1 MKLMLKIAWRNI
13 FRHRGKSLVIGII
26 LFLGALLMTVGNGV
40 ITGMDHGISKNIV
53 NAFMGDIVLIS
64 EKQKSDNVF
73 FDFMGTSVESIGTYK
88 VINETLKELDFVHS
102 YLPVGKN
109 LAMLLSED
117 QSTPGFVYLLGV
129 DIEAYQKMFPGNFK
143 LLEGRV
149 LNPGEKGLIVPTFAR
164 EELYSYSSQW
174 MLPEG
179 GELIKENMKKE
190 LVANFENV
198 AVSSSIVLMGMS
210 SGMNSTTDVR
220 FGIKGIVKYDALN
233 TILGHFCI
241 ADIESYRECMGY
253 FSAAENSVE
262 VPREEK
268 RLLNME
274 TSDMDALFA
283 ADSMIV
289 ESTRKYGAAGGTAIK
304 AKSAVEVPEQEDGI
318 YNLVFVKLKD
328 GISYSD
334 AIKLLN
340 RELSANNAGVKAVTW
355 NSASGPIG
363 SMAIII
369 KSALFVFVTLLF
381 IVAIIIIINT
391 LTMAAL
397 ERTPEIGMMRAV
409 GARKSFISGM
419 FFGETG
425 LLAFAFGGAGIVAGV
440 IAVKIVPLFKIT
452 TDNDMLQLLYG
463 GDVFYPILTLPDIA
477 LTVLQLSLVTVIAAL
492 YPVAV
497 AKNITPLD
505 AIQRD

>member
-1 MKLMLKIAWRNI
+1 MLKIAWRNI
-13 FRHRGKSLVIGII
+13 FRHKGKSLVIGVI
-26 LFLGALLMTVGNGV
+26 LFLGAFLMTIGNGV
-40 ITGMDHGISKNIV
+40 IAGMDRGISRNIV
-53 NAFMGDIVLIS
+53 NAFMGDLVIIS
-64 EKQKSDNVF
+64 DKQKSDNIF
-73 FDFMGTSVESIGTYK
+73 FDFMGSSVEGIGNYK
-88 VINETLKELDFVHS
+88 QINEILKTQDYIGK

-129 DIEAYQKMFPGNFK
+129 DIQAYKEMFPDNFK
-143 LLEGRV
+143 VLEGRI
-149 LNPGEKGLIVPTFAR
+149 LEPGEKGLIVPTFAR
-164 EELYSYSSQW
+164 EEMYSYSSQW
-174 MLPEG
+174 MIPEG
-179 GELIKENMKKE
+179 GFLIKENMKKE
-190 LVANFENV
+190 IVENADNV

-210 SGMNSTTDVR
+210 SGINSTTDVR

-253 FSAAENSVE
+253 FSAEQNSIE
-262 VPREEK
+262 VPKEEK
-268 RLLNME
+268 KLLNME
-274 TSDMDALFA
+274 TADLDSLFSSDSLMVENIRKA
-283 ADSMIV
+283 AP
-289 ESTRKYGAAGGTAIK
+289 TGAKPAA
-304 AKSAVEVPEQEDGI
+304 VPEVKPGTPADGI
-318 YNLVFVKLKD
+318 FNLVFVKLKD
-328 GISYSD
+328 GISYRDAMAKLNKALSD
-334 AIKLLN
+334 NK
-340 RELSANNAGVKAVTW
+340 AGVRAVTW

-409 GARKSFISGM
+409 GARKSFITGM
-419 FFGETG
+419 FFSETG
-425 LLAFAFGGAGIVAGV
+425 ILSFAFGGAGIAAGV
-440 IAVKIVPLFKIT
+440 LAVKLVPLFHIT
-452 TDNDMLQLLYG
+452 TKNDMLQLLYG
-463 GDVFYPILTLPDIA
+463 GDIFYPVLSVPDIFV
-477 LTVLQLSLVTVIAAL
+477 TVFQLSLVTVIAAL

>member
-1 MKLMLKIAWRNI
+1 MLKIAWRNV
-13 FRHRGKSLVIGII
+13 FRHKGKSLVIGVI
-26 LFLGALLMTVGNGV
+26 LFIGALLMTIGNGV
-40 ITGMDHGISKNIV
+40 IAGMDRGISRNIV
-53 NAFMGDIVLIS
+53 NAFMGDIVIIS
-64 EKQKSDNVF
+64 DKQKTDNVF
-73 FDFMGTSVESIGTYK
+73 FDFMGTSVEPIGTYK
-88 VINETLKELDFVHS
+88 DIEKVLAAQDYIKDF
-102 YLPVGKN
+102 LPVGKN

-117 QSTPGFVYLLGV
+117 QSTPGFVYLLGI
-129 DIEAYQKMFPGNFK
+129 DIDAHRRMFPDSFK
-143 LLEGRV
+143 ILEGRV
-149 LNPGEKGLIVPTFAR
+149 LEPGEKGLMVPTFAR

-174 MLPEG
+174 MIPEG
-179 GELIKENMKKE
+179 GTLIKENMKKE
-190 LVANFENV
+190 IVANAHNV
-198 AVSSSIVLMGMS
+198 ALSSSIVLMGMA
-210 SGMNSTTDVR
+210 SGINSTTDVR
-220 FGIKGIVKYDALN
+220 FGIKGIVKYEALN

-253 FSAAENSVE
+253 FSAEQNAIEI
-262 VPREEK
+262 PKEEK
-268 RLLNME
+268 KLLNME
-274 TSDMDALFA
+274 GSDIDSLFGSDTLMVENVRTSGSSAKKPSKPESA
-283 ADSMIV
+283 KPPADH
-289 ESTRKYGAAGGTAIK
+289 
-304 AKSAVEVPEQEDGI
+304 EDGI
-318 YNLVFVKLKD
+318 YNLVFIKLKD
-328 GISYSD
+328 GISYKD
-334 AIKLLN
+334 AVEKMNKVLKEK
-340 RELSANNAGVKAVTW
+340 ELGVRVVTW

-425 LLAFAFGGAGIVAGV
+425 ILAFVFGGAGIAAGV
-440 IAVKIVPLFKIT
+440 IAVKVTPFFKIT
-452 TDNDMLQLLYG
+452 TKNDMLQLLYG
-463 GDVFYPILTLPDIA
+463 GDVFSPVLTAPDILVTVFQ
-477 LTVLQLSLVTVIAAL
+477 LTLVTVIAAL

>member
-1 MKLMLKIAWRNI
+1 
-13 FRHRGKSLVIGII
+13 
-26 LFLGALLMTVGNGV
+26 MTLGNGV
-40 ITGMDHGISKNIV
+40 ISGMDDGIKKNIV

-73 FDFMGTSVESIGTYK
+73 FDFMGTSVESFGTYK
-88 VINETLKELDFVHS
+88 NIKEALETQNYVHS
-102 YLPVGKN
+102 FLPVGKN

-117 QSTPGFVYLLGV
+117 QSTPGFVYMLGV
-129 DIEAYQKMFPGNFK
+129 DIESHRKMFPDSFK
-143 LLEGRV
+143 ILEGR
-149 LNPGEKGLIVPTFAR
+149 LLEPGERGLIVPTHAR

-174 MLPEG
+174 MIPEG
-179 GELIKENMKKE
+179 GKLVKENMKKE
-190 LVANFENV
+190 LVEEADTV
-198 AVSSSIVLMGMS
+198 TLSSSIVLMGMS
-210 SGMNSTTDVR
+210 SGINSTTDVR
-220 FGIKGIVKYDALN
+220 FGIKGIVRYDALN

-253 FSAAENSVE
+253 FSSAENFIE
-262 VPREEK
+262 IPKEEK
-268 RLLNME
+268 KLLNME
-274 TSDMDALFA
+274 SNDLDSLFA
-283 ADSMIV
+283 SDSIMV
-289 ESTRKYGAAGGTAIK
+289 ENTRKGTALGTKNMITDGEMTK
-304 AKSAVEVPEQEDGI
+304 PDTENGI

-328 GISYSD
+328 GISYKE
-334 AIKLLN
+334 AIERLN
-340 RELSANNAGVKAVTW
+340 MVLAENKTGVRAITW

-381 IVAIIIIINT
+381 VVAIIIIINT

-397 ERTPEIGMMRAV
+397 ERTTEIGMMRAV

-425 LLAFAFGGAGIVAGV
+425 ILSAVFGGAGIITGV
-440 IAVKIVPLFKIT
+440 LTVKLIPLFNIT
-452 TDNDMLQLLYG
+452 TKNDMLQLLYG
-463 GDVFYPILTLPDIA
+463 GDAFHPMLMAPDIIV
-477 LTVLQLSLVTVIAAL
+477 TILQLIIVTVIAAL